1 LDSRPIEP
9 FVSSECNV
17 LPMKT
22 SQQMVK
28 DKLLA
33 NQHNVAHIVDDKSS
47 YQGQVHLVKLISLE
61 LSSNKSLERML
72 ASDNLISEEPVFDK
86 QDTVWHAMDQLETH
100 DFVGESIPVVSSNA
114 DNRFL
119 GVVFETSLVK
129 IYMEKLRCVREEEHA
144 PA

>member
-1 LDSRPIEP
+1 
-9 FVSSECNV
+9 
-17 LPMKT
+17 MKT

-114 DNRFL
+114 NNRFL

-129 IYMEKLRCVREEEHA
+129 NYMEKLRCVREEEHA
-144 PA
+144 PT